1 MKVNLLDIDGKMKK
15 TYIRPEMEIVA
26 TVEAAPL
33 CASGIAGQ
41 EGSVIEDVL
50 FGGVDE
56 VGNVDPSAPMRNI
69 LDKDDKFGDLW

>member
-1 MKVNLLDIDGKMKK
+1 
-15 TYIRPEMEIVA
+15 MEIVA

-50 FGGVDE
+50 FGGFDE
-56 VGNVDPSAPMRNI
+56 VGDVDPSAPMRNI